1 MNPAHTVRLHY
12 IVDHDAWSGDLD
24 VVSVTSVEPT
34 PAVPIVHDTGRRV
47 FQCDSRAADTLELKP
62 NGHLIQVE
70 ANDGART
77 ANVYLTREAAYEL
90 GAALFALAD
99 TLRA

>member
-12 IVDHDAWSGDLD
+12 VVDCDTVTGDYD
-24 VVSVTSVEPT
+24 VASVTAVEPT
-34 PAVPIVHDTGRRV
+34 PAAPIVRDTGKRV
-47 FQCDSRAADTLELKP
+47 FKCHLRPADELEISAFEGVVQMSS
-62 NGHLIQVE
+62 NE
-70 ANDGART
+70 TNRT